1 MCITFIFVFR
11 SKFPSTPNVSGLSIP
26 EWQMKQEPVVLDE
39 KVITMTQGPDLV
51 LNNNS
56 IEPETDTPSTETPP
70 SSEID

>member
-1 MCITFIFVFR
+1 M
-11 SKFPSTPNVSGLSIP
+11 SGLSIP